1 MLSHGTIA
9 VAIVKRQV
17 MIVQAS
23 RTHTKRDKYID
34 VQTYSPFGERIFLA
48 SEVPSAR
55 IAASDILSVF
65 NDADIN
71 TTPRSSYDSMSSSSS
86 SSTSASEAG
95 DMGAGM
101 IELPPKAFSEYLA
114 YSERQQKRFEDMWCA
129 WTAKH

>member
-1 MLSHGTIA
+1 MLNHGAIA

-17 MIVQAS
+17 MVVQAA

-65 NDADIN
+65 NNDVL
-71 TTPRSSYDSMSSSSS
+71 SMSPGSSSSS
-86 SSTSASEAG
+86 LLSLEEEEEGVTVG
-95 DMGAGM
+95 PGM
-101 IELPPKAFSEYLA
+101 IELPPQAFSQYLA